1 MILKDIKLKVIIE
14 KQSSPSPS
22 LVASSPVALV
32 VQRSDV
38 LAMAENHCLV
48 VVLLSSR
55 DEDDHDD
62 FVCPL
67 FHMAPVSEFRIVFH
81 IGITQQE

>member
-1 MILKDIKLKVIIE
+1 MKDIKLKVIIE
-14 KQSSPSPS
+14 KQSFPSP
-22 LVASSPVALV
+22 PGR
-32 VQRSDV
+32 QRHRLLPWWSND
-38 LAMAENHCLV
+38 LMFWPSMAENHCLV

-67 FHMAPVSEFRIVFH
+67 FHMAPVSEILFH